1 MYSFVHLLEYIKT
14 GKKNLITKAQGIIVD
29 LIDLANVN
37 NEPHM
42 WWFFLSCYI
51 LFLKNLNK
59 RLFGKLYPLFFRRR

>member
-1 MYSFVHLLEYIKT
+1 MTKKINIDISRYIYEELLVYSFVHLLEYIKT

-42 WWFFLSCYI
+42 WWFF
-51 LFLKNLNK
+51 
-59 RLFGKLYPLFFRRR
+59 